1 MSKNTLGE
9 IKLSPLKENGKFVF
23 INNEVRVNNKQ
34 NKGDYIKIFVDAY
47 EVRDGKHFIK
57 GAANPTSKMVVRGE
71 APLLHDFPHNFET
84 IEELYQKVGDMYR
97 NQFYFGKTEI

>member
-1 MSKNTLGE
+1 MTKNTLGE

-23 INNEVRVNNKQ
+23 INSEVRINNKM
-34 NKGDYIKIFVDAY
+34 NKGDYIKIFVEGY

-57 GAANPTSKMVVRGE
+57 GAANPSSKMIVRGDT
-71 APLLHDFPHNFET
+71 PLTQEFPMTFET
-84 IEELYQKVGDMYR
+84 IEDLYLKVGEMYR